1 MPRNAE
7 QFLQFLTL
15 ISGSSNEDDSVELEL
30 LIPLLSDKIRQ
41 ENGNP
46 YSDSNLRGVLRNI
59 ARFGIIDFVS
69 KNDKTII
76 QLCLALENEGENDL
90 GQIILDSLVR
100 LRFENDPYIIDMLF
114 DYTQV
119 INESNEEVLSNFD
132 FMERTSSQSEEVPNG
147 NPVSGYDYSELTK
160 EGKDRTV
167 RRLLKSFNILVY
179 YFLAAEGNIR

>member
-15 ISGSSNEDDSVELEL
+15 ISGSTNEDDSVELEL

-41 ENGNP
+41 ENGNS

-76 QLCLALENEGENDL
+76 QFCVALENEGENE
-90 GQIILDSLVR
+90 G
-100 LRFENDPYIIDMLF
+100 EN
-114 DYTQV
+114 
-119 INESNEEVLSNFD
+119 
-132 FMERTSSQSEEVPNG
+132 
-147 NPVSGYDYSELTK
+147 
-160 EGKDRTV
+160 
-167 RRLLKSFNILVY
+167 
-179 YFLAAEGNIR
+179 

>member
-132 FMERTSSQSEEVPNG
+132 FMERTSSQFRRSSEWK
-147 NPVSGYDYSELTK
+147 SRGYDYSELTK
-160 EGKDRTV
+160 ER
-167 RRLLKSFNILVY
+167 
-179 YFLAAEGNIR
+179 

>member
-1 MPRNAE
+1 MPRTE

-15 ISGSSNEDDSVELEL
+15 ISGSATKMIQWNEL

-46 YSDSNLRGVLRNI
+46 YSDSNLKDVLKI

-69 KNDKTII
+69 KNDKTSFNYA
-76 QLCLALENEGENDL
+76 CFENEGENDL

-119 INESNEEVLSNFD
+119 INESNEGFSQTLILWKEQVLSQKKFR
-132 FMERTSSQSEEVPNG
+132 MEIQFRDMIIQS
-147 NPVSGYDYSELTK
+147 
-160 EGKDRTV
+160 
-167 RRLLKSFNILVY
+167 
-179 YFLAAEGNIR
+179 